1 MNRFDF
7 LVVCAAMTPNVH
19 REYRSRP
26 SATVCMA
33 GDDLAAQ
40 VTWTEEMMST
50 MRKFPGF
57 LLATL
62 IASHAWANDQRA
74 SNAWPDTLDGAVS
87 VVVGKLN
94 PNQKSIIRSAAKDNL
109 LVSLAE
115 WAEDIQAVLGLQ
127 SGNSKL
133 IAAVCQRACTP
144 NQATTLIM
152 EAAWEALQ
160 H

>member
-1 MNRFDF
+1 
-7 LVVCAAMTPNVH
+7 
-19 REYRSRP
+19 
-26 SATVCMA
+26 
-33 GDDLAAQ
+33 
-40 VTWTEEMMST
+40 MMSA
-50 MRKFPGF
+50 MRIFPAF

-62 IASHAWANDQRA
+62 IATPAWANDPRA
-74 SNAWPDTLDGAVS
+74 SNAWPETLDGAVS

-94 PNQKSIIRSAAKDNL
+94 PNQKQIIRSAAKDNL

-115 WAEDIQAVLGLQ
+115 WGEDVQQVLGLR

-144 NQATTLIM
+144 DQATALIM